1 MKYDEF
7 IREVQNRGHMESRE
21 EAERATKAT
30 LEALAERLAG
40 GEPQDLASQLPPE
53 LAEHISHEGRE
64 TGDPSSLDEFFERIN
79 EKDGGVD
86 LPGAVY
92 HARVVVEVLGDAV
105 TQGAME
111 HVRSQLPDE
120 YGPLF
125 EAGSQGEMPS

>member
-1 MKYDEF
+1 MKHDEF

-30 LEALAERLAG
+30 LETLAERLAG
-40 GEPQDLASQLPPE
+40 GESQDLASQLPPE
-53 LAEHISHEGRE
+53 LAEHMRHEGEE
-64 TGDPSSLDEFFERIN
+64 TANPFSLDEFFERVN
-79 EKDGGVD
+79 QKDEGVD
-86 LPGAVY
+86 LPTAAY

-111 HVRSQLPDE
+111 HVRSQLHDE
-120 YGPLF
+120 FSPLF